1 MILCRECTQSLTL
14 TRKWWKNGFISESK
28 LSWETTG
35 ELARTNRYSICKSCP
50 QAADSSILMALSS
63 TINSQSLLESSIEF
77 EATRKYYRQ
86 IFSILSSGRFLDI
99 TKTTRTTCSCSRTT
113 KKSTEWSPW
122 IVRHIVSCLAM
133 RNESKVTCQCA
144 GLTSEFYTEMSCQ
157 VHCLDSPE
165 WDDSSRTMRISSA
178 LGSSSRM
185 RSTALWTSWAT
196 FMISLDSASIL
207 SSRLD
212 LVQIK
217 DLALM
222 IYGMLLKK
230 VSKMPSTNL
239 ESRGN

>member
-14 TRKWWKNGFISESK
+14 TRKWWKNGFISGSK

-77 EATRKYYRQ
+77 EATGKYYRQ
-86 IFSILSSGRFLDI
+86 ISSILSSGRFLDI

-113 KKSTEWSPW
+113 KRSTEWSPW

-133 RNESKVTCQCA
+133 SFDLKAICQCA
-144 GLTSEFYTEMSCQ
+144 GLTSAFFTEMSSL
-157 VHCLDSPE
+157 VHCLDLPE
-165 WDDSSRTMRISSA
+165 WDASNRMMHISSV

-185 RSTALWTSWAT
+185 RFSTVWTS
-196 FMISLDSASIL
+196 
-207 SSRLD
+207 
-212 LVQIK
+212 
-217 DLALM
+217 
-222 IYGMLLKK
+222 
-230 VSKMPSTNL
+230 
-239 ESRGN
+239 